1 MKARRY
7 ILGAAFLTF
16 GAFSLVAQNANVNTS
31 MTPGN
36 APVISSFTPSTDVY
50 KQESI
55 IPEKKPV
62 PYSYIREA
70 DVMWAKDVWRTIDLR
85 HRMNMPLRY
94 PLEGSISDGD
104 RYSLFG
110 LLMEGIQTEEITP
123 YEWNPITG
131 WKDPFAKV
139 TSLEQ
144 IYNVTGGDSISD
156 VDGNFLK
163 MGQSKQN
170 VMQFQLQEQWYFDK
184 QHSTMKVRII
194 ALAPI
199 YYQYFNE
206 FGEALPAPRPGVPFI
221 VHFPQCRRL
230 FATHAVYNPKN
241 DAQAI
246 SFDDLFFQRR
256 FSSTVIAESN
266 VFGNRM
272 LTDYKVGQD
281 ILLEAERIK
290 NDLFIMEHDLWEY

>member
-7 ILGAAFLTF
+7 IFGAAMLAMWT
-16 GAFSLVAQNANVNTS
+16 FSLTAQNPNVNTS

-36 APVISSFTPSTDVY
+36 APVMSSYTPSTDVY
-50 KQESI
+50 KSESI

-85 HRMNMPLRY
+85 HRQNMPLRY
-94 PLEGSISDGD
+94 PLEGSMSDGA

-110 LLMEGIQTEEITP
+110 LLMEGIKTEQITP
-123 YEWNPITG
+123 YEYNPITA
-131 WKDPFAKV
+131 WKDPFSKV

-144 IYNVTGGDSISD
+144 IYILSEGDTISD
-156 VDGNFLK
+156 VDGNFLRVQQP
-163 MGQSKQN
+163 MRN
-170 VMQFQLQEQWYFDK
+170 VLQFQIQEQWYFDK

-194 ALAPI
+194 AMAPV
-199 YYQYFNE
+199 YYVYYNE
-206 FGEALPAPRPGVPFI
+206 FGEPLPAPRAQIPFI
-221 VHFPQCRRL
+221 VHFPQCREL
-230 FATHAVYNPKN
+230 FATHAIYNPKN

-272 LTDYKVGQD
+272 LQDYKVGQD
-281 ILLEAERIK
+281 VLLEAERIK

>member
-7 ILGAAFLTF
+7 IFGAAMLAMWTFTLT
-16 GAFSLVAQNANVNTS
+16 AQNVNTS

-36 APVISSFTPSTDVY
+36 APVISSYTPSTDVY
-50 KQESI
+50 KSESI

-94 PLEGSISDGD
+94 PLEGSISDGE

-110 LLMEGIQTEEITP
+110 LLMEGIKTEEITP
-123 YEWNPITG
+123 YEHNPITG
-131 WKDPFAKV
+131 WKDPFSKV

-144 IYNVTGGDSISD
+144 IYRATEGDTISD
-156 VDGNFLK
+156 VDGNFLRV
-163 MGQSKQN
+163 GQSMAN
-170 VMQFQLQEQWYFDK
+170 VMQFQIQEQWYFDK

-194 ALAPI
+194 AMAPI
-199 YYQYFNE
+199 YYVYFNE
-206 FGEALPAPRPGVPFI
+206 FGEALPAPRAQIPFI

-230 FATHAVYNPKN
+230 FATHAIYNPKN
-241 DAQAI
+241 DAQEV

-272 LTDYKVGQD
+272 LRDYKLGQD